1 MKLSRVVTL
10 CLLAVCSVLLPGQV
24 SGPAFDVS
32 TVDADV
38 AHAMSAFHAPGV
50 AVGILVDGKVVLV
63 KGYGVRRAGSPQ
75 PVDADT
81 LFDIGSITKSFTGM
95 AVAEMVDDGK
105 LDFDTPVTQY
115 LPGFRLYD
123 PIATQLITPR
133 DLLGHRSGLSR
144 HDFIRYSTH
153 LTPDEFIQRLRY
165 LEPNHTFRETFQY
178 NNLMYV
184 VAGYLAGHA
193 NGTSWEQLFH
203 DRIFVPLDM
212 THSNSSAREI
222 QQSPDFATPHEV
234 TNDTAAPIPFYDYQS
249 FGIGPNGAVNS
260 SVNDMLKYL
269 AFHMGDGTANGKVVL
284 SPKQFTQIHR
294 AISADGDLSYAMG
307 WIIEHRAGYRL
318 LLHDGSINGFTAMVA
333 LIPEKHTA
341 IVVLNNAETALPKA
355 VAENFLS
362 RYLNLPFHDRI
373 DAIKQNID
381 TARKKSA
388 EADAAFEAGR
398 LPHAPTSLPLS
409 AYAGEW
415 FHPAFG
421 KVSMTVE
428 GDVLDLHFDALTL
441 HFRHYNYDT
450 FVASDP
456 FTGRLTASFHLDAQ
470 GKVTELSIPL
480 ERTVKPF
487 VFTRPRKS

>member
-1 MKLSRVVTL
+1 
-10 CLLAVCSVLLPGQV
+10 
-24 SGPAFDVS
+24 
-32 TVDADV
+32 
-38 AHAMSAFHAPGV
+38 
-50 AVGILVDGKVVLV
+50 
-63 KGYGVRRAGSPQ
+63 
-75 PVDADT
+75 
-81 LFDIGSITKSFTGM
+81 
-95 AVAEMVDDGK
+95 
-105 LDFDTPVTQY
+105 
-115 LPGFRLYD
+115 
-123 PIATQLITPR
+123 LITPR

-184 VAGYLAGHA
+184 VAGHLAGHV

-203 DRIFVPLDM
+203 DRIFVPLGM
-212 THSNSSAREI
+212 THSNTSAREI

-234 TNDTAAPIPFYDYQS
+234 TNDVAAPIPFYDYQS

-269 AFHMGDGTANGKVVL
+269 AFHMGDGTVDGKVVL

-373 DAIKQNID
+373 DAIKQGND
-381 TARKKSA
+381 AARQRTAV
-388 EADAAFEAGR
+388 ADAAFEAGR
-398 LPHAPTSLPLS
+398 LAHAPASLPLS

-421 KVSMTVE
+421 KVAMTVE
-428 GDVLDLHFDALTL
+428 GDALDLHFDAMTL

-450 FVASDP
+450 FAATDP
-456 FTGRLTASFHLDAQ
+456 MTGRLVASFHLDAQ

-487 VFTRPRKS
+487 VFTRADK

>member
-1 MKLSRVVTL
+1 MKLSRVFVVW
-10 CLLAVCSVLLPGQV
+10 LLIVCSAWLPGQV
-24 SGPAFDVS
+24 SSSSFDVS
-32 TVDADV
+32 SVDADV
-38 AHAMSAFHAPGV
+38 ARAMRTFHAPGV
-50 AVGILVDGKVVLV
+50 AVGILVDGEVVLA
-63 KGYGVRRAGSPQ
+63 KGYGVRRAGSPET
-75 PVDADT
+75 VDADT
-81 LFDIGSITKSFTGM
+81 LFDIGSVTKSFTGM

-184 VAGYLAGHA
+184 VAGYLAGRA

-203 DRIFVPLDM
+203 DRIFVPLGM
-212 THSNSSAREI
+212 THSNTSAREI

-234 TNDTAAPIPFYDYQS
+234 KNDTAAPIPFYDYQS

-269 AFHMGDGTANGKVVL
+269 AFHMGDGTADGKVVL

-307 WIIEHRAGYRL
+307 WIIGYRAGYRL
-318 LLHDGSINGFTAMVA
+318 LFHDGSINGFTAMVA

-362 RYLNLPFHDRI
+362 RYLNLPFHDQI
-373 DAIKQNID
+373 DVIKQRND
-381 TARKKSA
+381 AAQQRNA
-388 EADAAFEAGR
+388 AADATFEAGR
-398 LPHAPTSLPLS
+398 LSHAPATLPLS

-421 KVSMTVE
+421 KVAMTVE
-428 GDVLDLHFDALTL
+428 GDALDLHFDALTL
-441 HFRHYNYDT
+441 HFRHYNYDSFAAT
-450 FVASDP
+450 DP
-456 FTGRLTASFHLDAQ
+456 MTGRLVASFHLDAQ

-487 VFTRPRKS
+487 VFTRGDR

>member
-1 MKLSRVVTL
+1 MKLPRIFAL
-10 CLLAVCSVLLPGQV
+10 WLLAVCSAFLTGQV
-24 SGPAFDVS
+24 SAPAFDVS

-38 AHAMSAFHAPGV
+38 AHAMRVFHAPGV
-50 AVGILVDGKVVLV
+50 AVGILVDGKVVLA
-63 KGYGVRRAGSPQ
+63 KGYGVRRVGSPEA
-75 PVDADT
+75 VGADT
-81 LFDIGSITKSFTGM
+81 LFDIGSVTKSFTGM
-95 AVAEMVDDGK
+95 AVAAMVDDGK
-105 LDFDTPVTQY
+105 LDFDTPVVQY

-144 HDFIRYSTH
+144 YDFIRYSTH
-153 LTPDEFIQRLRY
+153 LTPDELIQRLRY

-184 VAGYLAGHA
+184 VAGDLAGYA

-203 DRIFVPLDM
+203 DRIFVPLGM
-212 THSNSSAREI
+212 MHSNTSAREI
-222 QQSPDFATPHEV
+222 QQSPDFAAPHEITKDV
-234 TNDTAAPIPFYDYQS
+234 AAPIPFYDYQA

-260 SVNDMLKYL
+260 SISDMLKYL
-269 AFHMGDGTANGKVVL
+269 AFHMGDGTVDGKVVL
-284 SPKQFTQIHR
+284 SPKQFAQIHR

-318 LLHDGSINGFTAMVA
+318 LLHDGSINGFTTMVA

-355 VAENFLS
+355 VTENFLS
-362 RYLNLPFHDRI
+362 RYLNLPFHDQI
-373 DAIKQNID
+373 DAVKQRND
-381 TARKKSA
+381 AARQKSA
-388 EADAAFEAGR
+388 AADAAFEAGR
-398 LPHAPTSLPLS
+398 LPHAPATLPLS

-428 GDVLDLHFDALTL
+428 GEVLDLHFDALTL
-441 HFRHYNYDT
+441 HFHHYNYDT
-450 FVASDP
+450 FAATDP
-456 FTGRLTASFHLDAQ
+456 LTGRLVASFRLDAQ
-470 GKVTELSIPL
+470 GKVTELAIPL

-487 VFTRPRKS
+487 VFTRGGGR